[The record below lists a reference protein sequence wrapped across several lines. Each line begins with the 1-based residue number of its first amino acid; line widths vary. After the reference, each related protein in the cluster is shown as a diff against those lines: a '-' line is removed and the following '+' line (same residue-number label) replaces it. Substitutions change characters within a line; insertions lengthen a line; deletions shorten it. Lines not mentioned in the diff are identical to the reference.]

1 MDIAVCI
8 KQTVDTEAEVGV
20 DAEGRALTEGQTLVI
35 DPYSEFAVERAVQLA
50 EEHGGDVSVVCVGG
64 DEAVPAVR
72 HALSMGASA
81 GYLVD
86 DAAPAVSADLQPP
99 STRSAAALERVPAD
113 LVLGCCKSAGTAGRA
128 VPTSAASSARPPCRN
143 CAACRACRWSRRST
157 STLRRASRTPPARST
172 TGWPWWTLHCRP

>member
-86 DAAPAVSADLQPP
+86 DAALAEADAAV
-99 STRSAAALERVPAD
+99 
-113 LVLGCCKSAGTAGRA
+113 K
-128 VPTSAASSARPPCRN
+128 
-143 CAACRACRWSRRST
+143 
-157 STLRRASRTPPARST
+157 
-172 TGWPWWTLHCRP
+172 